1 MTVQA
6 ESETN
11 EGTAKSEA
19 AAKAEEEK
27 SAPSGPSSTAGAF
40 SRTAAAM
47 AVVVLVGAVCLANA
61 GPESPLQLCT
71 RAAAH
76 AHAQPPAWV
85 AAEAMY
91 RRSVLLAG
99 GDGGGA
105 ALEPCAKGWVV
116 ALRALDRM
124 EEADVRAQLFARLRT
139 KRAKSGAVPPAAAGE
154 ALPPLAGAPVG
165 ASENFGMLLRLLGR
179 DVQHTQWQNGEG
191 LDPAKETRKQRA
203 LVARWGAGGKKSFA
217 DLLDATNAHNMT
229 APLSDGMRLARAQ
242 LAKLPVSNALSSTIV
257 IETRLGHGASEQCDF
272 SVMGTV
278 AAGSLHA
285 MAASLG
291 GGGGGGEEKN
301 GEEERGGGGAMAHLR
316 DLPGWRLIRAWSHAQ
331 VAVGAG
337 IAFCT
342 RGAGGNS
349 SGGNRS
355 DVGSQPCVNV
365 VHHVITDF
373 WLEFDGVEG
382 RGGASAAP
390 IPSIFVGMS
399 AAAKQL
405 LSKKGISQVKGR
417 FGSDAEVR
425 AELAVSVRRLFTPLM
440 APLGSQE
447 GAQAAMSRCI
457 VSFCAQ
463 LPKAMVVYQFGFW
476 LARAASDMAK
486 VRLVLVGI
494 PASREEEAAEEE
506 EEGEEEEEEEKALG
520 QPEKALL
527 RDEPPPPAAG
537 IIEDEWEKA
546 LLRDEPQFVAPL
558 LGFLGDVGVDL
569 GGFTG
574 AEQDA
579 LCEVAFAARK
589 ANLTLNIALD
599 LTPQGGDETQLH
611 RFGPRVGFELMSED
625 DGVPAEAKRQL
636 DRLLYFLAARGYLD
650 PQRAHLP
657 AGALSEMLG
666 GGGEPQPTPAAL
678 LGEAADFV
686 RRAFAAAEQHSGASA
701 SGRSFA
707 DFPAKDGWRS
717 DCSVSHMKVSFVP
730 GRPVE
735 VKWYSASA
743 TEEEEEEEEAEEED
757 ATLSEY
763 DRVFMKLI
771 AQHNSKGEDAAPTY
785 K

>member
-1 MTVQA
+1 MVVVQA
-6 ESETN
+6 EPTESEAEAN
-11 EGTAKSEA
+11 EGAAKSEA
-19 AAKAEEEK
+19 TAKAEEET
-27 SAPSGPSSTAGAF
+27 SGPPSTAGAF
-40 SRTAAAM
+40 SRTGAAM
-47 AVVVLVGAVCLANA
+47 AVVALVGAMCMANA
-61 GPESPLQLCT
+61 GPESSRQLCS
-71 RAAAH
+71 RATAH

-85 AAEAMY
+85 AAEALY

-99 GDGGGA
+99 GGDGGA

-124 EEADVRAQLFARLRT
+124 EEADVCAQAFARLRT
-139 KRAKSGAVPPAAAGE
+139 KRAKSGVAPPAAAGE
-154 ALPPLAGAPVG
+154 ALPPLTGAPAG

-179 DVQHTQWQNGEG
+179 DVQPAHWRSGEK
-191 LDPAKETRKQRA
+191 LDPANERRKQRA

-229 APLSDGMRLARAQ
+229 TPLSDGMRLARAQ
-242 LAKLPVSNALSSTIV
+242 LAKLPVSNALSCTII

-291 GGGGGGEEKN
+291 GGGSGGEEKKGG
-301 GEEERGGGGAMAHLR
+301 GEGGGGGAMAHLR
-316 DLPGWRLIRAWSHAQ
+316 DLPGWRLVRAWSRAQ

-355 DVGSQPCVNV
+355 DLGSQPCVNV

-399 AAAKQL
+399 TAAKLL
-405 LSKKGISQVKGR
+405 LSKKGINQVKGR

-440 APLGSQE
+440 APLGSEE

-457 VSFCAQ
+457 VSFCAR
-463 LPKAMVVYQFGFW
+463 LPKAMEVYQFGFW

-486 VRLVLVGI
+486 VRLVVLGE
-494 PASREEEAAEEE
+494 PASRPVL
-506 EEGEEEEEEEKALG
+506 EEKALG
-520 QPEKALL
+520 QP
-527 RDEPPPPAAG
+527 
-537 IIEDEWEKA
+537 EKA

-558 LGFLGDVGVDL
+558 LGFFGDVGVDL

-574 AEQDA
+574 AERDA

-599 LTPQGGDETQLH
+599 LTPQGGDETQVH
-611 RFGPRVGFELMSED
+611 RFGPRVGFELMAD
-625 DGVPAEAKRQL
+625 DGGVPAKAKRQL
-636 DRLLYFLAARGYLD
+636 DSLLYFLAARGYLD

-678 LGEAADFV
+678 LGEATDFV

-701 SGRSFA
+701 SGHSFA

-717 DCSVSHMKVSFVP
+717 DCTVSHMKVSFVP

-735 VKWYSASA
+735 VKWYSASS
-743 TEEEEEEEEAEEED
+743 TEEVEEVQVEEPGKEKEEEEEEEEEEG
-757 ATLSEY
+757 A
-763 DRVFMKLI
+763 
-771 AQHNSKGEDAAPTY
+771 N
-785 K
+785 